1 MIIYKF
7 NINIKEY
14 MKMINLQFRTLKNNE
29 NVYIVVSESE
39 LEAGKM
45 EIVEYMKEYQSWEN
59 CYSDIEIRK
68 QDWEID
74 GKAYYELSMD
84 IPND

>member
-1 MIIYKF
+1 
-7 NINIKEY
+7 
-14 MKMINLQFRTLKNNE
+14 
-29 NVYIVVSESE
+29 
-39 LEAGKM
+39 
-45 EIVEYMKEYQSWEN
+45 MKEYQSWEN